1 MTADAMLTVNDETV
15 GKLGIYK
22 MEGRFIIISEV
33 ITVSEVDRMK
43 KSNVS
48 EFVVSR

>member
-22 MEGRFIIISEV
+22 MEGGFITTSKV
-33 ITVSEVDRMK
+33 ITISEVDRMK
-43 KSNVS
+43 KSDVS